1 MDRVSRSSGDAVI
14 TTDVQGRIT
23 SFNTIAESLTGW
35 THAEA
40 FGHPLDDVFHM
51 VNEDSRRAVESPV
64 AGALRENTVAG
75 LASHGLLIGKHGEE
89 RPIEDSAAPIRDTDG
104 RASGCVLVFRDV
116 TALRE
121 RERLVDDLRE
131 RAATLS
137 EDNLRKNEFLATL
150 AHELRNPLAPMVSVL
165 QALKRSEEGAGTLH
179 RSVDILDRQLKQLV
193 RLVDDLLD
201 VNRITHGRLELRQ
214 SEVELSSI
222 MHQALEASKP
232 LADAAGH
239 KLHVSLRTEPRRLR
253 ADPARLAQVFGN
265 LINNSCKY
273 TQPGGTIWVTA
284 TRVGNDVE
292 VSIKD
297 TGIGIPPDKL
307 NAIFEMFTQL
317 DRSFARSQGGLGIG
331 LTLVKTLVEMHGG
344 SVEAHSAGIGHGSEF
359 VVRLPMLE
367 SSEQSLAPPAGA
379 HEAVL
384 RGRILLVD
392 NNDHAASA
400 QEPRSR

>member
-1 MDRVSRSSGDAVI
+1 MTERIGDAVI
-14 TTDVQGRIT
+14 TTDVEGRIT
-23 SFNTIAESLTGW
+23 SFNAIAEALTGW
-35 THAEA
+35 TQAEA

-51 VNEDSRRAVESPV
+51 VNEDSRRPVENPV
-64 AGALRENTVAG
+64 VGALRELTVTSLGIMAYSSGNTARSARSRTALHPSATSTAG
-75 LASHGLLIGKHGEE
+75 LPDACSSSGTPPRYGNWNDWSTTCGK
-89 RPIEDSAAPIRDTDG
+89 
-104 RASGCVLVFRDV
+104 
-116 TALRE
+116 
-121 RERLVDDLRE
+121 
-131 RAATLS
+131 RAADLA

-165 QALKRSEEGAGTLH
+165 QALRRSEREAATLH
-179 RSVDILDRQLKQLV
+179 RFVDILDRQLKQIV

-214 SEVELSSI
+214 SEVELSSV

-239 KLHVSLRTEPRRLR
+239 ELHVSMPAELRRLR

-273 TQPGGTIWVTA
+273 TRPGGTIWVTA
-284 TRVGNDVE
+284 AKVGNDVE

-307 NAIFEMFTQL
+307 ERDLRDVHPA
-317 DRSFARSQGGLGIG
+317 RSIVARSQGGLGIG

-344 SVEAHSAGIGHGSEF
+344 SVEARSAGVGHGSEF
-359 VVRLPMLE
+359 VVRLPTLE
-367 SSEQSLAPPAGA
+367 SSC
-379 HEAVL
+379 
-384 RGRILLVD
+384 
-392 NNDHAASA
+392 
-400 QEPRSR
+400 

>member
-1 MDRVSRSSGDAVI
+1 MDRVSRSIADAVI

-23 SFNTIAESLTGW
+23 AFNAIAESFTGW
-35 THAEA
+35 TQAEA
-40 FGHPLDDVFHM
+40 FGHPLDDVFHL
-51 VNEDSRRAVESPV
+51 VNEDSRCSVENPV
-64 AGALRENTVAG
+64 AGALREHTVTSLSG
-75 LASHGLLIGKHGEE
+75 HGLLIGKYGEE
-89 RPIEDSAAPIRDTDG
+89 RPIEDSATPIRDADG
-104 RASGCVLVFRDV
+104 RACGCVLVFWDV

-121 RERLVDDLRE
+121 RERLVDELRE
-131 RAATLS
+131 RAAKLS
-137 EDNLRKNEFLATL
+137 EDNLRKSEFLATL

-165 QALKRSEEGAGTLH
+165 QALRRSEGGAGTLH
-179 RSVDILDRQLKQLV
+179 RSVDILERQLKQLV

-214 SEVELSSI
+214 S
-222 MHQALEASKP
+222 
-232 LADAAGH
+232 DAAGH
-239 KLHVSLRTEPRRLR
+239 KLHVSLRAEPRRLR

-273 TQPGGTIWVTA
+273 TRPGGTIWVTA
-284 TRVGNDVE
+284 ARVGNDVE

-297 TGIGIPPDKL
+297 NGIGIPPDKL

-344 SVEAHSAGIGHGSEF
+344 SVEARSDGVGHGSES

-367 SSEQSLAPPAGA
+367 SSEQAPAPPTGA
-379 HEAVL
+379 NETAL
-384 RGRILLVD
+384 RGFILVVD
-392 NNDHAASA
+392 NTEGAASV